1 VRRRVLLVYPKFA
14 ANNLLAYEHTASF
27 YVDKRAV
34 MPPLGLLILGA
45 RLLAEQHL
53 VRLVDENVR
62 PLTGEDLEWAEVVGF
77 SAMHPQRRR
86 VTELIARANRL
97 GKLTMLGGPSANIC
111 PEYYPQVDLLHVGE
125 LGDATDGLLE
135 YLRSGAGKPRAQ
147 VVFKTTRILPLDE
160 QPMPARSLID
170 VNAYLVQPVQ
180 FSVGC
185 PFSCEFCDIPIIYG
199 RVARLKSG
207 PRVVRELEAVY
218 QSGFVGTILFVDD
231 NLIANHAAVKAMLT
245 EVGAWQRK
253 RGFPYPLTGEASID
267 LARDKET
274 LRLLQ
279 AARFTHMFVGV
290 ESPDPETLKTISKR
304 QNVMDPLL
312 ESLRVLQAHGLEP
325 ILGMIFGF
333 DTDRPDTAEAV
344 MRFVAEARAPIVY
357 FNLLGALPK
366 TPLWHRLEREGRLLA
381 DAHGDQAQSDA
392 LLSCMATNVRFA
404 LPNDAVR
411 AALRR
416 AVREVYSPREVFRRF
431 TWIVEN
437 VHPAQLQGQPPHET
451 RGQQAYLARFAATAL
466 WRVMTRMA
474 VSAEL
479 RHELKRFVRALRSM
493 KRRGLITSVLQELIL
508 AVPNAYHLITWGQT
522 LLADEQG
529 QQAEAR
535 AAHWKPAPA
544 AAVPP
549 PRPPAME
556 VIDAALSAA
565 AVERPPRA
573 DLH

>member
-1 VRRRVLLVYPKFA
+1 MRRRVLLVYPKFA
-14 ANNLLAYEHTASF
+14 ANNLLAYENMASF
-27 YVDKRAV
+27 FIDKKAV

-62 PLTGEDLEWAEVVGF
+62 PLTDADLEWADVVAVSG
-77 SAMHPQRRR
+77 MHPQRRR
-86 VTELIARANRL
+86 IDELIARANRL
-97 GKLTMLGGPSANIC
+97 GKLTALGGPSANIC

-125 LGDATDGLLE
+125 LGDGTDALLE

-207 PRVVRELEAVY
+207 RRVVQELEAVY
-218 QSGFVGTILFVDD
+218 RSGFVGTILFVDD
-231 NLIANHAAVKAMLT
+231 NLIANHAAVRAMLA
-245 EVGAWQRK
+245 EVGAWQRA
-253 RGFPYPLTGEASID
+253 RGYPYPLTGEASID

-274 LRLLQ
+274 LRLMQ

-290 ESPDPETLKTISKR
+290 ESPDPETLKRISKR
-304 QNVMDPLL
+304 QNVMDPLID
-312 ESLRVLQAHGLEP
+312 SLRVLEAHGLEP

-333 DTDRPDTAEAV
+333 DTDRPESAAAV
-344 MRFVAEARAPIVY
+344 MHFVAEAKAPIVY

-381 DAHGDQAQSDA
+381 DSHGDRAQSES
-392 LLSCMATNVRFA
+392 LLSCMTTNVRFA
-404 LPNDAVR
+404 LPNDVVKAS
-411 AALRR
+411 LRR
-416 AVREVYSPREVFRRF
+416 TVREVYSPREVFRRF
-431 TWIVEN
+431 TWIVEH
-437 VHPAQLQGQPPHET
+437 VHAVQHQGQPPHET
-451 RGQQAYLARFAATAL
+451 RGQQAYLARFAAIAL
-466 WRVMTRMA
+466 WRVMARLAT
-474 VSAEL
+474 SAEL

-493 KRRGLITSVLQELIL
+493 KRRGLITSVLQELVL
-508 AVPNAYHLITWGQT
+508 VVPNAYHLITWGQT

-529 QQAEAR
+529 REAEAR
-535 AAHWKPAPA
+535 AARWKPAPA
-544 AAVPP
+544 AAAAPQ
-549 PRPPAME
+549 PAAPTAP
-556 VIDAALSAA
+556 AAVLSAA
-565 AVERPPRA
+565 TAVAPPQRA
-573 DLH
+573 EVN